1 MTVESGNGH
10 KRAPIEC
17 HDKCPECGSE
27 DRLVANFV
35 AELKEQGVISE
46 DSFPRA
52 AGVWEIPFIDMKKG
66 SLIQTTEP
74 VKIFPTLRI
83 LWDIC
88 AECHKP
94 YVISVEPGE
103 KAMLNPA
110 AMQQQASK
118 PF

>member
-1 MTVESGNGH
+1 
-10 KRAPIEC
+10 
-17 HDKCPECGSE
+17 
-27 DRLVANFV
+27 
-35 AELKEQGVISE
+35 
-46 DSFPRA
+46 
-52 AGVWEIPFIDMKKG
+52 
-66 SLIQTTEP
+66 
-74 VKIFPTLRI
+74 LRI
-83 LWDIC
+83 IWDIC